1 MSDNKTSTAM
11 IIIDGLVD
19 TEVAVKAGHG
29 RNNRVT
35 DEIVKLL
42 GRKDFYVRSNKVGG
56 MNVVD
61 LSTGH
66 RIGAIYWIN

>member
-1 MSDNKTSTAM
+1 MSDNTSTAM
-11 IIIDGLVD
+11 IIIDGKSE
-19 TEVAVKAGHG
+19 TEVQVKRNG
-29 RNNRVT
+29 RNNWVA
-35 DEIVKLL
+35 DEIAKVL